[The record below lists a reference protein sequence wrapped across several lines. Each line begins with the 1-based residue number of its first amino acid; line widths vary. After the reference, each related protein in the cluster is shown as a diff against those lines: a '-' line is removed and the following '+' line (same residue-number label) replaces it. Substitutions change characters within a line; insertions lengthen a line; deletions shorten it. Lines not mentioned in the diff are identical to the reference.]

1 VGKLTTAFGRK
12 EEMIMAE
19 HAKVLVVDDDTVIG
33 QSFDR
38 VLTEKGYEV
47 NTALSGEEALRK
59 MGTEGYDLVFTD
71 IKMPGMDGLE
81 VAKRVKEM
89 NPWIPV
95 VVVTGYGTEANEARA
110 EEIGV
115 SGFLHKPLSPEVIEG
130 ITKKTLKEHP
140 APETSEEPV
149 TATEA
154 AAEEK
159 ENVAKNIALFFAAPF
174 IGLAYIIAFPFVGVY
189 ALVRWGLKAMTAGNR
204 PSENQS

>member
-1 VGKLTTAFGRK
+1 MTAFGR
-12 EEMIMAE
+12 EEGMIMAE
-19 HAKVLVVDDDTVIG
+19 HAKVLVVDDEAVVG

-38 VLTEKGYEV
+38 VLSEKGYEV

-59 MGTEGYDLVFTD
+59 VGTNGYDLVFTD

-81 VAKRVKEM
+81 VAKRIKEM
-89 NPWIPV
+89 NPWVPV
-95 VVVTGYGTEANEARA
+95 VVVTGYGTEDNEARA

-115 SGFLHKPLSPEVIEG
+115 SGFLRKPLSPEVIEW

-140 APETSEEPV
+140 APEAAEEPATV
-149 TATEA
+149 TAA
-154 AAEEK
+154 AVEVEK

-189 ALVRWGLKAMTAGNR
+189 ALLRWGYRAMSADNR
-204 PSENQS
+204 PRENQG